1 MVSTQSPPSGREQT
15 ETSSSSSSTS
25 SIVNTNSTPD
35 LKSLIIKSSLTS
47 TLNNANN
54 KIDDVDVEQKMELDE
69 VVVSSNGTNQKHDEL
84 KEEKVEEEEETV
96 SLSAKHLNKSVKI
109 NSETFNSN
117 SISSDENKDNVKL
130 MLNGTSHIKNGGLNG
145 HEQMKEEEEAV
156 DDDVPL
162 DGLAKVEPL
171 SCEKANENEMIID
184 DNGDLINSNLDNEN
198 EKEKLSVDCKRNLK
212 RTLKLSDEKM
222 KILKQQKILKL
233 QQLKI
238 ELCNE
243 EAKLILFKK
252 LYYSQRM
259 PAGQAAGAMG
269 SQRNANMAGVQNNLK
284 NNQQMQAGAKPQMQ
298 RGNGS
303 QFLQNNNSMQQRSL
317 INERVSLNKLH
328 GIIFLRV
335 RVKLLLF

>member
-15 ETSSSSSSTS
+15 ETSSSSSAS

-47 TLNNANN
+47 SLNNANN
-54 KIDDVDVEQKMELDE
+54 KIDDVDVEQKMDLDE
-69 VVVSSNGTNQKHDEL
+69 VVVSLNGTNQKHDEL
-84 KEEKVEEEEETV
+84 KEVKEEEDV
-96 SLSAKHLNKSVKI
+96 SLSHKHLNNSVKI
-109 NSETFNSN
+109 NSETLNSN
-117 SISSDENKDNVKL
+117 SISSDDKSNVKL
-130 MLNGTSHIKNGGLNG
+130 MLNGTSHKKNGDLNG
-145 HEQMKEEEEAV
+145 HEEMKEEEEAV
-156 DDDVPL
+156 DDGIPL

-171 SCEKANENEMIID
+171 NCENANENEMTVD

-198 EKEKLSVDCKRNLK
+198 EKLGGDCKRNLK

-269 SQRNANMAGVQNNLK
+269 AQRNANMAGVQNNLK
-284 NNQQMQAGAKPQMQ
+284 NNQQMQAGVKPQMQ

-317 INERVSLNKLH
+317 INERVSLNKFTEL
-328 GIIFLRV
+328 FFCFV
-335 RVKLLLF
+335 RN